1 MVHRQ
6 RSLSLKEVSVKEI
19 PSPRFSFLLWWWLF
33 KSILEACDK
42 GFYKGVYLAKN
53 KSNISLLKYADD
65 ALFSSDW
72 SRLNASNLIHIL
84 KCFELASGLKVN
96 ITKSRLLGVGA
107 PCNKVE
113 LMASSLGCAH
123 DSLPFTYLGL
133 SVGKKMRG
141 CDGWNSI
148 ISRFRDMLS
157 SWKAKYLLIGAQKVI
172 NILESIRC
180 IFFWGFK
187 DSQRDI
193 SWVKWNTILLD
204 MDKGGLGVGSLL
216 AKNLSLLRKWKLR
229 FLTENNSLWRK
240 VINEFYGNDRGFGS
254 SPSFYHVGGIWHDI
268 NKAASSIEA
277 FGMILLRRPLPL
289 DRLKDSFPRLYALE
303 NVKDSKVTDRWC
315 FANNVCGGNW
325 SWRVPLHGRAIYELS
340 SLISLIGNLSLYSNG
355 TDKWIWTCDA
365 SGKFKVSSLTKSIQK
380 TSLLVSTIF
389 GILGFLERSIYTCGD
404 HL

>member
-172 NILESIRC
+172 NILEAIRC

-187 DSQRDI
+187 DSQRGI

-216 AKNLSLLRKWKLR
+216 AKNLGLLRKWKLR

-268 NKAASSIEA
+268 NKAASSIGNIVFSIWKA
-277 FGMILLRRPLPL
+277 FGENTRDMG
-289 DRLKDSFPRLYALE
+289 SFRE
-303 NVKDSKVTDRWC
+303 
-315 FANNVCGGNW
+315 
-325 SWRVPLHGRAIYELS
+325 E
-340 SLISLIGNLSLYSNG
+340 
-355 TDKWIWTCDA
+355 TDKTTNLHQHLSRISTQKLETA
-365 SGKFKVSSLTKSIQK
+365 SQITRDVITTHLKTTSQDLQTVSDCMTQPI
-380 TSLLVSTIF
+380 I
-389 GILGFLERSIYTCGD
+389 
-404 HL
+404 